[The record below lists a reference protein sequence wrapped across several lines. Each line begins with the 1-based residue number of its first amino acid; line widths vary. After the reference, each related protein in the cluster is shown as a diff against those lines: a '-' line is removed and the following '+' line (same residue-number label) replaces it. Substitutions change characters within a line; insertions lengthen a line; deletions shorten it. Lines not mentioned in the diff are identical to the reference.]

1 MRRSST
7 ACESAAKLATIS
19 RHEDVLRLVR
29 GQQVTSQNYGDGLG
43 LIFGQT
49 VLELDGREHQR
60 QRTLLNP
67 IFHTVEVE
75 RLRPMMLDV
84 IRRMFLP
91 ELAAAK
97 SEAKQAQR
105 AFAEL
110 DLVPTYF
117 WRVADL
123 GH

>member
-1 MRRSST
+1 MVFHAGSNSW
-7 ACESAAKLATIS
+7 LIS

-43 LIFGQT
+43 LIFGRT

-75 RLRPMMLDV
+75 RLRPMMLNV

-97 SEAKQAQR
+97 TRLSRRSAPS
-105 AFAEL
+105 
-110 DLVPTYF
+110 PTTRLGPHLL